1 MAEHPK
7 VFISYSHDTP
17 EHRQWV
23 SELAAKLHR
32 KGVNVIFD
40 QWDLRLE
47 DDVTQFMERGIKD
60 SDRVLVICTDSYVR
74 KANAGEGSVG
84 YEPMI
89 VTRKL
94 IEDVGTNKFILIARQ
109 TLGEDKTPSFL
120 GTQVYI
126 DLPDE
131 DQFDEKFNE
140 LLRECLQVSGLQKS
154 LVPHI
159 ESLRVKNYR
168 ALRDVQL
175 KGITP
180 LSVFLG
186 PNGSGKSTLF
196 DVFAFLAECFTDGLR
211 SAWAKRERFKELR
224 TRGSDGSIEFELKY
238 RETLK
243 TPLITY
249 HLTIDEDTKG
259 PYVKAEWLRWRRGS
273 RRAPFRFLDFRGGKG
288 YVTAGEIPDEEDKR
302 INEQLNDLSMLA
314 VSRFGQSKHHPRV
327 SALYRFITDWHLS
340 YLSADATRGVPK
352 AGPQERLSETGDNL
366 SNVIQHLKER
376 DPERLEKILSILSNR
391 VPRIEK
397 VEAELLM
404 DGRLLLQFKDTP
416 FDEPI
421 LAQFVSDGTLK
432 ILSYLIL
439 LYVPEPPQ
447 LIGIEEPE
455 NYLHP
460 RLLNGLVEE
469 YREASASSQL
479 MITTHSPYFVNGL
492 RAEEAWVL
500 YRDEQ
505 GFTVCKRA
513 SEMLGIKDFLE
524 AGSKLGYLWMEGFF
538 EVGDP
543 LTNAGGPKRGGNA
556 H

>member
-1 MAEHPK
+1 MAEPPK

-17 EHRQWV
+17 EHKRWV
-23 SELAAKLHR
+23 SEIGAKLHR
-32 KGVNVIFD
+32 KGVNVILD
-40 QWDLRLE
+40 QWDLRLG
-47 DDVTQFMERGIKD
+47 DDLTQFMEHGIRD
-60 SDRVLVICTDSYVR
+60 SDKVLVICTDSYVR
-74 KANAGEGSVG
+74 KANAGEGSAG

-89 VTRKL
+89 LTRKL
-94 IEDVGTNKFILIARQ
+94 VEDVGTNKFIPIIPHAS
-109 TLGEDKTPSFL
+109 GEEKAPSFL

-140 LLRECLQVSGLQKS
+140 LLRECLPGLVVQKMS
-154 LVPHI
+154 IPHI
-159 ESLRVKNYR
+159 VSLRVRNYR
-168 ALRDVQL
+168 ALRDVEL

-180 LSVFLG
+180 VSVFLG

-211 SAWAKRERFKELR
+211 SAWSKRERFKELR
-224 TRGSDGSIEFELKY
+224 TRGSDGPIEFELKY
-238 RETLK
+238 RETPK

-249 HLTIDEDTKG
+249 HLTIDENTKG
-259 PYVKAEWLRWRRGS
+259 PCVKSEWLRWRRGS
-273 RRAPFRFLDFRGGKG
+273 QRTSFRFLDFQEGKG
-288 YVTAGEIPDEEDKR
+288 YVTAGEIPDEEDQR

-314 VSRFGQSKHHPRV
+314 VSRFGPSEYHPRV
-327 SALYRFITDWHLS
+327 NALYRFITDWHLS
-340 YLSADATRGVPK
+340 YLSADATRGVPE

-366 SNVIQHLKER
+366 PNVIQHLKER
-376 DPERLEKILSILSNR
+376 HPERLEKILSILSNR
-391 VPRIEK
+391 VPRLEK
-397 VEAELLM
+397 VDAELLM
-404 DGRLLLQFKDTP
+404 DGRLLLQFKDAP

-421 LAQFVSDGTLK
+421 LAKFVSDGTLK

-439 LYVPEPPQ
+439 LYAPEPPQ

-469 YREASASSQL
+469 FREASASSQL

-492 RAEEAWVL
+492 RAEEVWVL

-513 SEMLGIKDFLE
+513 SEMLGINDFLE
-524 AGSKLGYLWMEGFF
+524 AGAKLGQLWMEGFF
-538 EVGDP
+538 EFGDP
-543 LTNAGGPKRGGNA
+543 LTNAGGPRRGRNA
-556 H
+556 N